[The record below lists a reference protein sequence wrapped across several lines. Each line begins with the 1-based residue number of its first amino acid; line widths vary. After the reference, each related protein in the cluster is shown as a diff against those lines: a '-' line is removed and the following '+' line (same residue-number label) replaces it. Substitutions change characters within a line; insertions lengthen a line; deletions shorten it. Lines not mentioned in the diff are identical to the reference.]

1 MSKKRVEGR
10 KGNWKKEGRK
20 MEGIYQVEEMR
31 PDKNQAQVFLFPSL
45 LFHRYL

>member
-31 PDKNQAQVFLFPSL
+31 PDKKSSL
-45 LFHRYL
+45 ILI